1 MKTITTFFTL
11 LMISIMG
18 ITEAKASQLYL
29 RTSNYGYVQARISGA
44 TYYSSHGE
52 IRAANL
58 RPGRHFIHVMNQRG
72 RRGRMFT
79 VYRGS
84 LHIPNNSTIYARL
97 DRRGRMIIERTIR
110 HRPPRRNPR
119 VDRRRNN
126 PPIPPRHRHHR
137 DYRKY
142 REMNNSSSFH
152 SALQMVHSA
161 SFESEKL
168 AIAKQYVSQN
178 TIHSDDILALMN
190 AFDFES
196 TKLQFAKYAYDF
208 TIDPENYFVVNKAF
222 DFSSSVIA
230 LNKYIS

>member
-18 ITEAKASQLYL
+18 LTEAKASQLYL
-29 RTSNYGYVQARISGA
+29 RTTNYGYTQAKISGA
-44 TYYSSHGE
+44 TYYSSNGE
-52 IRAANL
+52 IRAVNL
-58 RPGRHFIHVMNQRG
+58 RPGRHFIQVMNQRG

-84 LHIPNNSTIYARL
+84 LHIPNNSTVYARL

-110 HRPPRRNPR
+110 HRPPRRHPR
-119 VDRRRNN
+119 VDRRRVH
-126 PPIPPRHRHHR
+126 PPTPRPRRNHR
-137 DYRKY
+137 DYRHY
-142 REMNNSSSFH
+142 REMNSTDAFQ
-152 SALQMVHSA
+152 SAIQMVRSA

-168 AIAKQYVSQN
+168 AIAKQFVSQN
-178 TIHSDDILALMN
+178 AIQSNDVLLLMQ

-196 TKLQFAKYAYDF
+196 TKLHLAKYAYDF
-208 TIDPENYFVVNKAF
+208 ALDPENYFLVNQAF

-230 LNKYIS
+230 LNNYIL